1 MALLPLRL
9 LFKNRQHFGRLYFL
23 SDRNCKTFW
32 GHSVIFCY
40 DAQRILAKILN
51 DGYTISSRPDFIY
64 IDTSKA
70 TATLESDCVAF

>member
-32 GHSVIFCY
+32 GHSVISCY
-40 DAQRILAKILN
+40 DAQRILAKILKEGN
-51 DGYTISSRPDFIY
+51 IQSRPDFIY
-64 IDTSKA
+64 IGTLKA